1 MKFVHALMAC
11 TALLIGAVSAA
22 GPASAAPTVAA
33 SSVTVVPSTGLA
45 GGDTVGVTASGLT
58 PSAAVRV
65 IECDIFVGD
74 PDYDCPDRTTTTA
87 DSAGN
92 VSVDITLVDPV
103 YRAEPF
109 GDPTPVYCRA
119 DICRMFLV
127 WNDGAGV
134 QQVLASDTLEFTGS
148 PATIA
153 ASPATNLRKKQR
165 VLVAGTAYGAEGH
178 TVRILEEAC
187 FSIVQGSGCYGA
199 LPTAS
204 TTVRPD
210 GTFDVYYRARRF
222 LADGT
227 DCTGDILGFCELN
240 AVVLDTN
247 GNPDDSFG
255 VSRRGQPAAPLTF
268 RTG

>member
-1 MKFVHALMAC
+1 MKVIYALVAC
-11 TALLIGAVSAA
+11 TALLIGLSTAVGPAAASTTAA
-22 GPASAAPTVAA
+22 GP
-33 SSVTVVPSTGLA
+33 SVTVVPSTGLA
-45 GGDTVGVTASGLT
+45 GGDTVGVTATGLT

-74 PDYDCPDRTTTTA
+74 PDYDCGDRIVTTA

-92 VSVDITLVDPV
+92 VAVDVTLLDPV

-119 DICRMFLV
+119 DICRVFLV
-127 WNDGAGV
+127 WNDQDGV

-148 PATIA
+148 PATIV
-153 ASPATNLRKKQR
+153 ASPATGLRRTER
-165 VLVAGTAYGAEGH
+165 VHVTGTAYGAEGH
-178 TVRILEEAC
+178 TVRVIEEAC
-187 FSIVQGSGCYGA
+187 FSIIQGSGCYGA
-199 LPTAS
+199 LNAVP

-210 GTFDVYYRARRF
+210 GTYGVHYRVRRF

-240 AVVLDTN
+240 VVVLDTS

-255 VSRRGQPAAPLTF
+255 VSGRGQPAAALTF
-268 RTG
+268 LTR